1 MSIKKSVVLLVSMI
15 FALTACSDFF
25 NKKESKNTQTPQS
38 PTGLNENTDINPF
51 PGSFEEPTVGQFSEE
66 KLLLNT
72 GLNVLAPI
80 TETFAQEMQIFT
92 LRLQQAC
99 KTKGAMTQALIQQ
112 WETVV
117 ASYHKADALSMG
129 PMTEVDPNTKLDIK
143 AKLYSWPVTNLCRVD
158 KAVYD
163 ISFKGQIH
171 EVLPY
176 NSKGLDALE
185 YLLFAGTDA
194 VKCNLKAH
202 PMLKDWLALPAETK
216 IKNRCDVA
224 VVLAT
229 ELTVLANTLK
239 NRWDRERGNYSKTMV
254 DGSKFTTHKAAINE
268 ITNAL
273 YTLETVK
280 DIRLGIPTGKNKK
293 ECTTGKCPERSE
305 HIYSKSAFTA
315 IEARLEAFKL
325 GFFGGNPTSLNAYG
339 IDDYLK
345 QAHHPE
351 IAEKIGRFIQRAETH
366 LVAIKA
372 QGDLTTLADNIVPEQ
387 CLASTSDN
395 RSEELCSLYEDIRA
409 ITSTMKTE
417 VLVALSLNAP
427 PIYQGDND

>member
-1 MSIKKSVVLLVSMI
+1 MKKSTLILVSFV
-15 FALTACSDFF
+15 FALTACSDYF
-25 NKKESKNTQTPQS
+25 NSKKGPTSVTAKG
-38 PTGLNENTDINPF
+38 PTGYNENPDINPF
-51 PGSFEEPTVGQFSEE
+51 PGTFEEPTVGQFSEE

-72 GLNVLAPI
+72 GLNVISPI
-80 TETFAQEMQIFT
+80 TENFAQEMQIFS

-99 KTKGAMTQALIQQ
+99 RTTGEMTPALIQQ
-112 WETVV
+112 WDAVV
-117 ASYHKADALSMG
+117 SSYHKLDALALG
-129 PMTEVDPNTKLDIK
+129 PITEIDLATNLDIK
-143 AKLYSWPVTNLCRVD
+143 SKLYSWPVTNLCRAD

-176 NSKGLDALE
+176 NSKGLDAIE
-185 YLLFAGTDA
+185 YLLFASTDA

-202 PMLKDWLALPAETK
+202 PMLKDWLALPQATK
-216 IKNRCDVA
+216 TKNRCDVA
-224 VVLAT
+224 AVLAT
-229 ELTVLANTLK
+229 DLSAMANTLK
-239 NRWDRERGNYSKTMV
+239 NKWDRQKGNYSKKLI
-254 DGSKFTTHKAAINE
+254 DGSKYPSQKAAINE

-273 YTLETVK
+273 YALETVK

-305 HIYSKSAFTA
+305 HFYSNKSFTA

-325 GFFGGNPTSLNAYG
+325 GFFGGSPSSLNSYG

-345 QAHHPE
+345 QANHPE
-351 IAEKIGRFIQRAETH
+351 IAEKIGRFIARAEASFAA
-366 LVAIKA
+366 VQA
-372 QGDLTTLADNIVPEQ
+372 QGDLATLAANIDPTLCQ
-387 CLASTSDN
+387 ASTSDN

-427 PIYQGDND
+427 PVYQGDND

>member
-1 MSIKKSVVLLVSMI
+1 MSVKKSILLLVSVV

-25 NKKESKNTQTPQS
+25 NSKKATSSHAVKD
-38 PTGLNENTDINPF
+38 PTGFNENPEINPF
-51 PGSFEEPTVGQFSEE
+51 PGSFEEPTVGSFSEE

-72 GLNVLAPI
+72 GLNVIAPA
-80 TETFAQEMQIFT
+80 TENFAQEMQIFS

-99 KTKGAMTQALIQQ
+99 RGSGEMTPALIQQ

-117 ASYHKADALSMG
+117 ASYHKLDALALG
-129 PMTEVDPNTKLDIK
+129 PITEIDPATNLDIK
-143 AKLYSWPVTNLCRVD
+143 AKLYSWPMTNLCRAD

-163 ISFKGQIH
+163 ISFKGQIV

-176 NSKGLDALE
+176 NSKGLDAIE
-185 YLLFAGTDA
+185 YLLFANTDA

-202 PMLKDWLALPAETK
+202 PMLKDWLALPQSTK

-224 VVLAT
+224 AHLAS
-229 ELTVLANTLK
+229 ELAVIADKLK
-239 NRWDRERGNYSKTMV
+239 NKWDRQKGNYSKKLV
-254 DGSKFTTHKAAINE
+254 DGSKYPSHKAAINE

-273 YTLETVK
+273 YALETVK

-305 HIYSKSAFTA
+305 HLYSNKSFTA

-325 GFFGGNPTSLNAYG
+325 GFFGGNPSSLNSYG
-339 IDDYLK
+339 LDDYLK
-345 QAHHPE
+345 QANHTE
-351 IAEKIGRFIQRAETH
+351 ITDKIGRFIARAEAN
-366 LVAIKA
+366 LKALKA
-372 QGDLTTLADNIVPEQ
+372 QGDLATLTANIDPALCQV
-387 CLASTSDN
+387 STSDN
-395 RSEELCSLYEDIRA
+395 RGEELCSLYEDIRA
-409 ITSTMKTE
+409 ITSMVKTE

-427 PIYQGDND
+427 PVYQGDND

>member
-1 MSIKKSVVLLVSMI
+1 MKKSIVVLASLI
-15 FALTACSDFF
+15 FTFTACSDFF
-25 NKKESKNTQTPQS
+25 NNKKSKTVQAANGPSGQGDKP
-38 PTGLNENTDINPF
+38 EINPF
-51 PGSFEEPTVGQFSEE
+51 PDSFEEPTLGQFSEE

-72 GLNVLAPI
+72 GLNVVAPAN
-80 TETFAQEMQIFT
+80 EKFFQEMQIFL

-99 KTKGAMTQALIQQ
+99 KTNAAINPELVKQ
-112 WETVV
+112 WESVLT
-117 ASYHKADALSMG
+117 SFHKVDALAIG
-129 PMTEVDPNTKLDIK
+129 PMTEVDPVTNLDVR
-143 AKLYSWPVTNLCRVD
+143 AKLYSWPVTNLCRAD
-158 KAVYD
+158 KAAYD
-163 ISFKGQIH
+163 IAFNGQIH
-171 EVLPY
+171 ETLPY

-202 PMLKDWLALPAETK
+202 PMLTDWLALPTEAK
-216 IKNRCDVA
+216 AKSRCEVA

-229 ELTVLANTLK
+229 ELTALADKLK
-239 NRWDRERGNYSKTMV
+239 TKWDRQNGNFSKTLV
-254 DGSKFTTHKAAINE
+254 DGSKYPSHKAAINE

-273 YTLETVK
+273 FSLEAVK

-305 HIYSKSAFTA
+305 HSFSKSAFTA

-325 GFFGGNPTSLNAYG
+325 GFFGGSPNSVNAFG

-345 QAHHPE
+345 QGNHPE
-351 IAEKIGRFIQRAETH
+351 IAEKIARFIERAESS
-366 LVAIKA
+366 LKIVKA
-372 QGDLTTLADNIVPEQ
+372 QGDLATLAAQIEPEQ
-387 CLASTSDN
+387 CLLSSSDN
-395 RSEELCSLYEDIRA
+395 RIVELCSLYEDIRA
-409 ITSTMKTE
+409 ITTTMKTE